1 MNNLVV
7 INIILAL
14 AIIFFQRRSPQTVW
28 TWLLL
33 LYFIPILGFILY
45 LVIGQD
51 FHKSRMFKAKEIEGD
66 LKYAVRRQEENI
78 YRKRL
83 RLANPEMARFKD
95 LILYNLEAGQA
106 VLTDNNDVRIYKD
119 GREKFQALLTEWSR
133 RNVTFI

>member
-1 MNNLVV
+1 MAETIWNTLVEIYDFLMNNLVV

-66 LKYAVRRQEENI
+66 LEDFYMEQFDDAEDTVDSFTVSENSGDLGDF
-78 YRKRL
+78 RKRGS
-83 RLANPEMARFKD
+83 K
-95 LILYNLEAGQA
+95 
-106 VLTDNNDVRIYKD
+106 
-119 GREKFQALLTEWSR
+119 
-133 RNVTFI
+133 